1 MHNIV
6 SLFTTYLPYFVLV
19 LTLLVFV
26 HEFGHYW
33 VGRRFG
39 IHAEVFSIGFGPEL
53 LGWTDRNGTRWK
65 ISAIPLG
72 GYVKFLGDTD
82 PASATHDGQAALSA
96 DQRKKAFFTQ
106 PLYAR
111 AAVVLG
117 GPAANL
123 IFAILLLTGVFYAAG
138 EPYSPAIVAVQEDGP
153 AAKAGL
159 KSGDDVLRI
168 NGKRVDRFEDIQDA
182 QFLYLARPM
191 SVQYRRGDQQYT
203 TEITPQYCERT
214 DKYDNTMR
222 YGELGMDQM
231 IRPVVGGFVANS
243 PAEAAGLKVGDKL
256 IDIDGQPVDHFTHI
270 PELIGD
276 RAGQP
281 VAIQYERDG
290 HRYKTT
296 VVPEADKVTDC
307 TGKTKTIGRLRIRP
321 AGVTE
326 FRQHDVLG
334 AMAAGTRHVWSMT
347 QMFYTSMAQIV
358 TAARPVDELGG
369 PIRIAKAAG
378 EASYA
383 GWVGILQLVIA
394 LSVVLGVF
402 NLLPVPMLDGG
413 HLAMYLYEAVRG
425 RPLGVKAQE
434 LGLRI
439 GFALV
444 IGMAL
449 VATFNDI
456 KLILRQFAL

>member
-1 MHNIV
+1 MPNFV

-26 HEFGHYW
+26 HEYGHYW
-33 VGRRFG
+33 VARRFG

-53 LGWTDRNGTRWK
+53 VGWTDRNGTRWK
-65 ISAIPLG
+65 VSAVPLG
-72 GYVKFLGDTD
+72 GYVKFLGDSD
-82 PASATHDGQAALSA
+82 AASATHDTDALA
-96 DQRKKAFFTQ
+96 PDQRKRAFFTQ

-123 IFAILLLTGVFYAAG
+123 LFAILLLTGVFYAAG
-138 EPYSPAIVAVQEDGP
+138 EPYSPAILAVQADGP

-159 KSGDDVLRI
+159 KTGDVIVRL
-168 NGKRVDRFEDIQDA
+168 NGKRINRFEDIQDS
-182 QFLYLARPM
+182 QFLNLAAPM
-191 SVQYRRGDQQYT
+191 AVEYQRDGALMT
-203 TEITPQYCERT
+203 TKIVPQFCERT
-214 DKYDNTMR
+214 DKYQNTMR
-222 YGELGMDQM
+222 YGELGIDPL
-231 IRPVVGGFVANS
+231 IRPVVGGFVPNS
-243 PAEAAGLKVGDKL
+243 PAEAAGLKVGDVLEK
-256 IDIDGQPVDHFTHI
+256 IDGQPVQHFTHI
-270 PELIGD
+270 PELIGA

-281 VAIQYERDG
+281 MSITYNRAGKDFEA
-290 HRYKTT
+290 T
-296 VVPEADKVTDC
+296 VVPEPDKVADC
-307 TGKTKTIGRLRIRP
+307 TGKEKIVGRLRIRP
-321 AGVTE
+321 ANVTE
-326 FRQHDVLG
+326 FRSHDILG
-334 AMAAGTRHVWSMT
+334 AMGAGVGHVWSMT
-347 QMFYTSMAQIV
+347 TMFYTSMAQIV

-378 EASYA
+378 EASYG

-425 RPLGVKAQE
+425 QPLGLKAQE
-434 LGLRI
+434 VGMKI

>member
-1 MHNIV
+1 MHGFI

-53 LGWTDRNGTRWK
+53 FGWTDRNGTRWK
-65 ISAIPLG
+65 VSMIPLG
-72 GYVKFLGDTD
+72 GFVKFLGDSD
-82 PASATHDGQAALSA
+82 ASSALPTGETLSTE
-96 DQRKKAFFTQ
+96 QKKRAFFTQ

-111 AAVVLG
+111 AAVVMG

-123 IFAILLLTGVFYAAG
+123 LFAVVLLTGVFYVAG
-138 EPYSPAIVAVQEDGP
+138 EPYSPPVVAVQIGGP

-159 KSGDDVLRI
+159 RTGDEIVRL
-168 NGKRVDRFEDIQDA
+168 NGKSVDRFEDIQDS
-182 QFLYLARPM
+182 QFLYLAKPM
-191 SVQYRRGDQQYT
+191 EVEYRRGDT
-203 TEITPQYCERT
+203 LLRSEIVPQYCERT
-214 DKYDNTMR
+214 DRFHNTMR
-222 YGELGMDQM
+222 YGDLGVDEL
-231 IRPVVGGFVANS
+231 IRPVVGGFTANS
-243 PAEAAGLKVGDKL
+243 PAQAAGLQVGDL
-256 IDIDGQPVDHFTHI
+256 LLDIDGKPVDHFSRI
-270 PELIGD
+270 PELIGQN
-276 RAGQP
+276 AGQP
-281 VAIQYERDG
+281 VAVTYDRDG
-290 HRYKTT
+290 RRLQTT
-296 VVPEADKVTDC
+296 VTPEADQVTDC
-307 TGKTKTIGRLRIRP
+307 NGTTHMVGRLRIRP
-321 AGVTE
+321 ANVTE
-326 FRQHDVLG
+326 FRNHDVFG
-334 AMAAGTRHVWSMT
+334 AALAGVEHVWGMT
-347 QMFYTSMAQIV
+347 TMFYTSMAQIV

-383 GWVGILQLVIA
+383 GWVGILNLVIA

-413 HLAMYLYEAVRG
+413 HLAMYVYEAVRG
-425 RPLGVKAQE
+425 KPLGLKAQE
-434 LGLRI
+434 LGLRV

-444 IGMAL
+444 VGMAL

-456 KLILRQFAL
+456 KLLLR

>member
-1 MHNIV
+1 MQNIV
-6 SLFTTYLPYFVLV
+6 SLFTTYLPYFFFV

-33 VGRRFG
+33 VARRFG

-53 LGWTDRNGTRWK
+53 VGWTDRNGTRWK

-72 GYVKFLGDTD
+72 GYVKFLGDSD
-82 PASATHDGQAALSA
+82 AASATHDDQAVPP
-96 DQRKKAFFTQ
+96 DQRRRAFFTQ

-123 IFAILLLTGVFYAAG
+123 IFAVLLLTGVFYAAG
-138 EPYSPAIVAVQEDGP
+138 EPYSPAIVAVQADGP
-153 AAKAGL
+153 AARAGL
-159 KSGDDVLRI
+159 QTGDEVIRLA
-168 NGKRVDRFEDIQDA
+168 GKDIDRFEDIQDA
-182 QFLYLARPM
+182 QFLYWAKPM
-191 SVQYRRGDQQYT
+191 AVEYRRDGKLRT
-203 TEITPQYCERT
+203 SEIEPQFCERT
-214 DKYDNTMR
+214 DKHHNTMR
-222 YGELGMDQM
+222 FGELGIDQL

-243 PAEAAGLKVGDKL
+243 PAEAAGLKVGDVL
-256 IDIDGQPVDHFTHI
+256 IDIDGKPVDHFTHI
-270 PELIGD
+270 PELIGA
-276 RAGQP
+276 RAGQT
-281 VAIQYERDG
+281 ITL
-290 HRYKTT
+290 RYDREGRRYDTT
-296 VVPEADKVTDC
+296 LVPEADKVTDC
-307 TGKTKTIGRLRIRP
+307 TGKEKIVGRLRVRP

-326 FRQHDVLG
+326 FRSHDILG
-334 AMAAGTRHVWSMT
+334 AMGAGVRQVWSMT
-347 QMFYTSMAQIV
+347 QMFYTSLAQIV
-358 TAARPVDELGG
+358 TATRPVDELGG

-378 EASYA
+378 EASYG
-383 GWVGILQLVIA
+383 GWIGILQLVIA

-425 RPLGVKAQE
+425 RPLGLKAQE
-434 LGLRI
+434 LGLKI

-456 KLILRQFAL
+456 KLILRQLTL

>member
-1 MHNIV
+1 MPNFV

-26 HEFGHYW
+26 HEYGHYW
-33 VGRRFG
+33 VARRFG

-65 ISAIPLG
+65 ISAVPLG
-72 GYVKFLGDTD
+72 GYVKFLGDSDAT
-82 PASATHDGQAALSA
+82 SATHEDRPLPV
-96 DQRKKAFFTQ
+96 DQRRRAFFTQ
-106 PLYAR
+106 PLHAR

-117 GPAANL
+117 GPLANL
-123 IFAILLLTGVFYAAG
+123 LFAILLLTGVFYAAG
-138 EPYSPAIVAVQEDGP
+138 EPYSPAIVAVQPEGP

-159 KSGDDVLRI
+159 RTGDEIVSLHGTRI
-168 NGKRVDRFEDIQDA
+168 NRFEDIQDT
-182 QFLYLARPM
+182 QFLNLAEPM
-191 SVQYRRGDQQYT
+191 AIEYRRNGQPMT
-203 TEITPQYCERT
+203 SRIAPQFCERT
-214 DKYDNTMR
+214 DKYGNTLR
-222 YGELGMDQM
+222 YGELGLDPM

-243 PAEAAGLKVGDKL
+243 PAEAAGLRVGDVLEK
-256 IDIDGQPVDHFTHI
+256 IDGQPVLHFTHI
-270 PELIGD
+270 PDLIGA
-276 RAGQP
+276 RAGTP
-281 VAIQYERDG
+281 VTVTYNRAGRDFE
-290 HRYKTT
+290 TT
-296 VVPEADKVTDC
+296 VVPEADKVMEC
-307 TGKTKTIGRLRIRP
+307 SKEKIIGRLRIKP
-321 AGVTE
+321 ANVTE
-326 FRQHDVLG
+326 FRNHDILG
-334 AMAAGTRHVWSMT
+334 AMGAGVRHVWSMT
-347 QMFYTSMAQIV
+347 TMFYTSMAQIV
-358 TAARPVDELGG
+358 TATRPVDELGG
-369 PIRIAKAAG
+369 PLRIAKAAG
-378 EASYA
+378 EASYS

-425 RPLGVKAQE
+425 QPLGLKAQE
-434 LGLRI
+434 VGLKI

>member
-1 MHNIV
+1 MQSIV

-26 HEFGHYW
+26 HEYGHYW

-53 LGWTDRNGTRWK
+53 FGWTDRNGTRWK
-65 ISAIPLG
+65 VSAIPLG
-72 GYVKFLGDTD
+72 GYVKFLGDSDET
-82 PASATHDGQAALSA
+82 SATPSSEPLSPEQ
-96 DQRKKAFFTQ
+96 QRKAFFSQ

-123 IFAILLLTGVFYAAG
+123 LFAFVLLTAVFFFAG
-138 EPYSPAIVAVQEDGP
+138 EPYSPATVAVQTDGP
-153 AAKAGL
+153 AARAGL
-159 KSGDDVLRI
+159 RTGDEIVRLADKRI
-168 NGKRVDRFEDIQDA
+168 DRYEDIQDA
-182 QFLYLARPM
+182 QFLYWAKPM
-191 SVQYRRGDQQYT
+191 SVEYRRGGQLLHG
-203 TEITPQYCERT
+203 EISPQYCERT
-214 DKYDNTMR
+214 DRYNNTLR
-222 YGELGMDQM
+222 YGDLGFDQLV
-231 IRPVVGGFVANS
+231 RPVVGGFTAGS
-243 PAEAAGLKVGDKL
+243 PAEAAGLKVGDRL
-256 IDIDGQPVDHFTHI
+256 LAIDGRPVDYFSRI

-281 VAIQYERDG
+281 LVVQFERDG
-290 HRYKTT
+290 IRKETT
-296 VVPEADKVTDC
+296 VVPIADKTVDC
-307 TGKTKTIGRLRIRP
+307 TGKEQVVGRLRIRP
-321 AGVTE
+321 AGFTE
-326 FRQHDVLG
+326 LRDHGVFG
-334 AMAAGTRHVWSMT
+334 AMGAGVRAVWNMT
-347 QMFYTSMAQIV
+347 NMFYTSMAQIL
-358 TAARPVDELGG
+358 TATRPVDELGG

-378 EASYA
+378 EASHA
-383 GWVGILQLVIA
+383 GWAGILNLVIA

-413 HLAMYLYEAVRG
+413 HLMMYLYEAVRG
-425 RPLGVKAQE
+425 KPLSLRAQE
-434 LGLRI
+434 LGLRL

-456 KLILRQFAL
+456 KLLLR

>member
-1 MHNIV
+1 MPNFA
-6 SLFTTYLPYFVLV
+6 SLFTTYLPYFVFV

-26 HEFGHYW
+26 HEYGHYW
-33 VGRRFG
+33 VARRFG

-53 LGWTDRNGTRWK
+53 FGWTDRNGTRWK

-72 GYVKFLGDTD
+72 GYVKFLGDSD
-82 PASATHDGQAALSA
+82 AASATHEDRPLPV
-96 DQRKKAFFTQ
+96 DQRRRAFFTQ

-123 IFAILLLTGVFYAAG
+123 LFAILLLTGVFYAAG
-138 EPYSPAIVAVQEDGP
+138 EPYSPAIVAVQADGP

-159 KSGDDVLRI
+159 QTGDEMVRL
-168 NGKRVDRFEDIQDA
+168 NGKRINRFEDIQDS
-182 QFLYLARPM
+182 QFLNLAASM
-191 SVQYRRGDQQYT
+191 AIEYRRDGKLMSGQ
-203 TEITPQYCERT
+203 IAPQFCERT
-214 DKYDNTMR
+214 DKYQNTMR
-222 YGELGMDQM
+222 FGELGIDPL
-231 IRPVVGGFVANS
+231 IRPVVGGFVPPS
-243 PAEAAGLKVGDKL
+243 PAEVAGLKVGDVLEK
-256 IDIDGQPVDHFTHI
+256 IDGKPVHYFTHI
-270 PELIGD
+270 PELIGA

-281 VAIQYERDG
+281 VTITYNRGGKDFD
-290 HRYKTT
+290 TT

-307 TGKTKTIGRLRIRP
+307 QGKEKTIGRLRIRP
-321 AGVTE
+321 ANVTE
-326 FRQHDVLG
+326 FRSHDILG
-334 AMAAGTRHVWSMT
+334 AMGAGVSHVWSMT
-347 QMFYTSMAQIV
+347 TMFYTSLAQIV
-358 TAARPVDELGG
+358 TATRPVDELGG

-425 RPLGVKAQE
+425 QPLGLKAQE
-434 LGLRI
+434 VGLKI

-449 VATFNDI
+449 IATFNDI

>member
-1 MHNIV
+1 MPNFF
-6 SLFTTYLPYFVLV
+6 SLFTTYLPYFVFV
-19 LTLLVFV
+19 LTILVFV
-26 HEFGHYW
+26 HEYGHYW
-33 VGRRFG
+33 VARRFG

-53 LGWTDRNGTRWK
+53 IGWTDRNGTRWK
-65 ISAIPLG
+65 ISAVPLG
-72 GYVKFLGDTD
+72 GYVKFLGDSD
-82 PASATHDGQAALSA
+82 AASTTHEDRPLPP
-96 DQRKKAFFTQ
+96 DQRRRAFFTQ

-123 IFAILLLTGVFYAAG
+123 IFAVLLLTGVFYAAG
-138 EPYSPAIVAVQEDGP
+138 EPYSPAIVAVQPDGP

-159 KSGDDVLRI
+159 RTGDEIVRLHGKRI
-168 NGKRVDRFEDIQDA
+168 NRFEDIQDS
-182 QFLYLARPM
+182 QFLNLAVPM
-191 SVQYRRGDQQYT
+191 AVEFRRSGKLMTSQ
-203 TEITPQYCERT
+203 IAPQFCERT
-214 DKYDNTMR
+214 DKYQNTMR
-222 YGELGMDQM
+222 FGEMGIDPL

-243 PAEAAGLKVGDKL
+243 PAEAAGLKVGDVL
-256 IDIDGQPVDHFTHI
+256 IDIDGRPVDHFTHI
-270 PELIGD
+270 PELIGA

-281 VAIQYERDG
+281 VTIKYDRDG
-290 HRYKTT
+290 RRQEAT

-307 TGKTKTIGRLRIRP
+307 KGKEKTLGRLRIRP
-321 AGVTE
+321 ANVTE
-326 FRQHDVLG
+326 FRSHDILG
-334 AMAAGTRHVWSMT
+334 AMGAGVAHVWNMT
-347 QMFYTSMAQIV
+347 TMFYTSMAQIV

-378 EASYA
+378 EASYS

-425 RPLGVKAQE
+425 RPLGLKAQE
-434 LGLRI
+434 LGLKI

-449 VATFNDI
+449 LATFNDI
-456 KLILRQFAL
+456 RLLLRQFAL

>member
-1 MHNIV
+1 MHGIV
-6 SLFTTYLPYFVLV
+6 SVFTTYLPYFVLV

-53 LGWTDRNGTRWK
+53 IGWTDRNGTRWK
-65 ISAIPLG
+65 ISAVPLG
-72 GYVKFLGDTD
+72 GYVKFLGDSD
-82 PASATHDGQAALSA
+82 AASATHESSALA
-96 DQRKKAFFTQ
+96 PDQRKRAFFTQ

-123 IFAILLLTGVFYAAG
+123 VFAVLLLTGVFYAAG
-138 EPYSPAIVAVQEDGP
+138 EPYSPAILAVQADGP

-159 KSGDDVLRI
+159 QTGDVLTRI
-168 NGKRVDRFEDIQDA
+168 NGKRINRFEDIQDS
-182 QFLYLARPM
+182 QFLNLAEPM
-191 SVQYRRGDQQYT
+191 AVEFQRKGELMTGR
-203 TEITPQYCERT
+203 IVPQFCERT
-214 DKYDNTMR
+214 DKYQNTMR
-222 YGELGMDQM
+222 YGELGIDPL

-243 PAEAAGLKVGDKL
+243 PAEAAGLKVGDVLKK
-256 IDIDGQPVDHFTHI
+256 IDGQPVHHFTHI
-270 PELIGD
+270 PELIGN

-281 VAIQYERDG
+281 VTITYNRGGKDLEA
-290 HRYKTT
+290 T
-296 VVPEADKVTDC
+296 VVPEPDKVTDC
-307 TGKTKTIGRLRIRP
+307 NGKEKTIGRLRIRP
-321 AGVTE
+321 ASVTE
-326 FRQHDVLG
+326 FRSHDILG
-334 AMAAGTRHVWSMT
+334 AMGAGVRHVWSMT

-425 RPLGVKAQE
+425 QPLGLKAQE
-434 LGLRI
+434 VGLRI

>member
-1 MHNIV
+1 MPNFA

-19 LTLLVFV
+19 LTVLVFV
-26 HEFGHYW
+26 HEYGHYW
-33 VGRRFG
+33 VARRFG

-53 LGWTDRNGTRWK
+53 IGWTDRNGTRWK

-72 GYVKFLGDTD
+72 GYVKFLGDSD
-82 PASATHDGQAALSA
+82 AASATHEDRPLPA
-96 DQRKKAFFTQ
+96 DQRRRAFFTQ

-117 GPAANL
+117 GPMANL
-123 IFAILLLTGVFYAAG
+123 LFAILLLTGVFYIAG
-138 EPYSPAIVAVQEDGP
+138 EPYSPAIVAVQPDGP

-159 KSGDDVLRI
+159 RTNDEIVRLD
-168 NGKRVDRFEDIQDA
+168 GKRISRFEDIMDT
-182 QFLYLARPM
+182 QFLNLVRPM
-191 SVQYRRGDQQYT
+191 TIEYRRNGQLLTSQ
-203 TEITPQYCERT
+203 IAPQFCERT
-214 DKYDNTMR
+214 DKYKNTMR
-222 YGELGMDQM
+222 TGEMGVDPL
-231 IRPVVGGFVANS
+231 IRPVVGGFVPNS
-243 PAEAAGLKVGDKL
+243 PAEAAGLKVGDVLEK
-256 IDIDGQPVDHFTHI
+256 IDGQPVRHFTHI

-281 VAIQYERDG
+281 VTLTYNRSGKDFE
-290 HRYKTT
+290 TT
-296 VVPEADKVTDC
+296 LVPEADKVTDC
-307 TGKTKTIGRLRIRP
+307 NGNEKTVGRLRIKP
-321 AGVTE
+321 AAVTE
-326 FRQHDVLG
+326 FRSHDILG
-334 AMAAGTRHVWSMT
+334 AMGAGVRHVWSMT
-347 QMFYTSMAQIV
+347 GMFYTSMAQIV

-378 EASYA
+378 EASYG

-425 RPLGVKAQE
+425 QPLGLKAQE
-434 LGLRI
+434 VGLKI

>member
-6 SLFTTYLPYFVLV
+6 SLFTTYLPYFVFV

-82 PASATHDGQAALSA
+82 PASAIHDGQGSLSV

-117 GPAANL
+117 GPAANIL
-123 IFAILLLTGVFYAAG
+123 FAILLLTGVFYAAG

-159 KSGDDVLRI
+159 KTNDDIQRI
-168 NGKRVDRFEDIQDA
+168 NGRRVDRFEDIQDA
-182 QFLYLARPM
+182 QFLYLAHPM
-191 SVQYRRGDQQYT
+191 SVEYRRGDKVQT
-203 TEITPQYCERT
+203 TEINPQYCERT
-214 DKYDNTMR
+214 DKYDNTIR

-231 IRPVVGGFVANS
+231 IRPVVGGFVAPS
-243 PAEAAGLKVGDKL
+243 PAEAAGLKVGDVL
-256 IDIDGQPVDHFTHI
+256 VEIDGQAVDHFTHI

-281 VAIQYERDG
+281 VSIKYDRDG
-290 HRYKTT
+290 HRYTTT

-307 TGKTKTIGRLRIRP
+307 AGKTKTIGRLRIRP

-326 FRQHDVLG
+326 FRQHDILG
-334 AMAAGTRHVWSMT
+334 AMGAGTRHVWSMT

-378 EASYA
+378 EASYG
-383 GWVGILQLVIA
+383 GWIGILQLVIA

-434 LGLRI
+434 VGLRI

>member
-1 MHNIV
+1 MPNFV

-26 HEFGHYW
+26 HEYGHYW
-33 VGRRFG
+33 VARRFG

-53 LGWTDRNGTRWK
+53 IGWTDRNGTRWK
-65 ISAIPLG
+65 VSAVPLG
-72 GYVKFLGDTD
+72 GYVKFLGDSDAT
-82 PASATHDGQAALSA
+82 SATHEDRPLPP
-96 DQRKKAFFTQ
+96 DQQRRAFFTQ

-123 IFAILLLTGVFYAAG
+123 LFAILLLTGVFYAAG
-138 EPYSPAIVAVQEDGP
+138 EPYSPAIVAVQADGP

-159 KSGDDVLRI
+159 RTGDEIVRLH
-168 NGKRVDRFEDIQDA
+168 GKRIDRFEDIQDS
-182 QFLYLARPM
+182 QFLNLAAPM
-191 SVQYRRGDQQYT
+191 AVEYRRGEKLMTAQ
-203 TEITPQYCERT
+203 IAPQFCERT
-214 DKYDNTMR
+214 DKYQNTMR
-222 YGELGMDQM
+222 FGELGIDPL
-231 IRPVVGGFVANS
+231 IRPVVGGFVPPS
-243 PAEAAGLKVGDKL
+243 PAEAAGLKVGDVLKE
-256 IDIDGQPVDHFTHI
+256 IDGQPVVHFTHI
-270 PELIGD
+270 PELIGS

-281 VAIQYERDG
+281 LAITYNRDG
-290 HRYKTT
+290 RPYQAT

-307 TGKTKTIGRLRIRP
+307 NGKEKVLGRLRIRP
-321 AGVTE
+321 ASVTE
-326 FRQHDVLG
+326 FRRHDILG
-334 AMAAGTRHVWSMT
+334 AMGAGVSHVWSMT
-347 QMFYTSMAQIV
+347 TMFYTSMAQIV

-378 EASYA
+378 EASYG

-425 RPLGVKAQE
+425 RPLGLKAQE
-434 LGLRI
+434 VGLKI

>member
-1 MHNIV
+1 MHGFI
-6 SLFTTYLPYFVLV
+6 SLFTTYLPYFILV

-53 LGWTDRNGTRWK
+53 LGWTDRSGTRWK

-72 GYVKFLGDTD
+72 GYVKFLGDSDET
-82 PASATHDGQAALSA
+82 SATPSAEPLSSEQ
-96 DQRKKAFFTQ
+96 QRRAFFNQ
-106 PLYAR
+106 PLHAR

-123 IFAILLLTGVFYAAG
+123 VFAFLLLTAVFFFAG
-138 EPYSPAIVAVQEDGP
+138 EPYSPPIVAVQVDGP
-153 AAKAGL
+153 AAKGGL
-159 KSGDDVLRI
+159 RTGDEIVRLGDQRI
-168 NGKRVDRFEDIQDA
+168 DRYEDIQDS
-182 QFLYLARPM
+182 QFLYWTKPM
-191 SVQYRRGDQQYT
+191 AVEYRRGNQLLHG
-203 TEITPQYCERT
+203 EIQPQFCERT
-214 DKYDNTMR
+214 DRYNNTFR
-222 YGELGMDQM
+222 FGELGMDQLV
-231 IRPVVGGFVANS
+231 RPVVGGFTQNS
-243 PAEAAGLKVGDKL
+243 PAEAAGLKVGDVL
-256 IDIDGQPVDHFTHI
+256 LEIDGKPVDYFSRI
-270 PELIGD
+270 PELIGN

-281 VAIQYERDG
+281 VTVKYDRDG
-290 HRYKTT
+290 ARGETT
-296 VVPEADKVTDC
+296 VVPIADKAVDC
-307 TGKTKTIGRLRIRP
+307 AGKEHMVGRLRVRP

-326 FRQHDVLG
+326 YRSHGVLG
-334 AMAAGTRHVWSMT
+334 AMGAGVRHVWSVT
-347 QMFYTSMAQIV
+347 TMFYTSMAQIL
-358 TAARPVDELGG
+358 TATRPVDELGG

-378 EASYA
+378 EASIA
-383 GWVGILQLVIA
+383 GWVSILNLVIA

-425 RPLGVKAQE
+425 KPLSLRAQE
-434 LGLRI
+434 LGLRV

-449 VATFNDI
+449 IATFNDI
-456 KLILRQFAL
+456 RLLLR